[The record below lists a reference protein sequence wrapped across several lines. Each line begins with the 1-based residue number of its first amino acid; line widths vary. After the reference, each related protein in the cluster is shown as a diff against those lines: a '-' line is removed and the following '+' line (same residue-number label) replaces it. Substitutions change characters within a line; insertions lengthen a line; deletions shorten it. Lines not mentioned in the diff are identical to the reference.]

1 MSIDA
6 NGWAAIASAIAA
18 AGSVAVAAFSYF
30 QQRDNNKNSSIER
43 NIDRLISLATQANNA
58 ASQTNANERKFQQA
72 ANLAYALDSAATR
85 IIKLKENSRLT
96 HKEMIGLTDYFLDHL
111 SFVVVE
117 ELRTKELPVF
127 EVNTEYD
134 MDDVEYVRYIWA
146 RAANLLLRGETP

>member
-18 AGSVAVAAFSYF
+18 AGSVAVAAFSFF
-30 QQRDNNKNSSIER
+30 QQRENNKNSSIER
-43 NIDRLISLATQANNA
+43 NIDRLISLATQANNV
-58 ASQTNANERKFQQA
+58 ASQTNANQRKFQQA

-85 IIKLKENSRLT
+85 IIKLKESSKLSHRD
-96 HKEMIGLTDYFLDHL
+96 MIGLTGYFLDHL

-127 EVNTEYD
+127 EMSGEYD
-134 MDDVEYVRYIWA
+134 IDDVDYIRYIWL
-146 RAANLLLRGETP
+146 RAANLLLRGEMP